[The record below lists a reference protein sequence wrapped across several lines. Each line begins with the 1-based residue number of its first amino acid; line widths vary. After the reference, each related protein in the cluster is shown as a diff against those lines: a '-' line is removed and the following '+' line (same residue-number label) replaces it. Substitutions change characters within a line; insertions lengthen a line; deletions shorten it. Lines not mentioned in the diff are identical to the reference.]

1 MLTFFFENFPI
12 VSSQSRVV
20 VKGKR
25 NAIVSFFEIFE
36 RLTEESSRTGFAKGE
51 NIRAEYC
58 WQFSGARVDELESDD
73 CP

>member
-25 NAIVSFFEIFE
+25 NAIFFFEIFE

-51 NIRAEYC
+51 NIRAEYS